1 MKLYSN
7 INIIFTVWLASLLLI
22 SYLGFSTLPH
32 SGKFSNDFLSSFSNW
47 DGGHFLAIAQKGY
60 QENFQYAF
68 FPFYPMVIKT
78 LTQFTNNF
86 LLSGVLI
93 SLLSFYFGLQILYK
107 LIILDFDKKIA
118 LKIIAALAFF
128 PTSFYFLTA
137 YSEGLFFLLVVLT
150 FYFLR
155 TNKLFLAT
163 IFAVLVSGTRLA
175 GLAVVLALI
184 LEVQLTR
191 GINKKNWFVLFSPLG
206 FLAYVWFL
214 YNQTS
219 DPFYFL
225 TAERY
230 WQRELVVPIFG
241 FWDTIKNVTT
251 PNFLTSHFNPVLDL
265 LFAIFGL
272 GLAIRSFRFLPISY
286 SVYAFVSIA
295 LPLFTPTLS
304 SIPRFLLP
312 IFPIFILLGLIK
324 SQFLNL
330 FYPVIT
336 LMLLSIFTVL
346 FFNGFWVA

>member
-1 MKLYSN
+1 MKLYPS
-7 INIIFTVWLASLLLI
+7 INTIFIVWLVCLLII

-32 SGKFSNDFLSSFSNW
+32 SEKLSNDFPGSFSNW

-68 FPFYPMVIKT
+68 FPFYPLVVKS
-78 LTQFTNNF
+78 LAQFTNSF

-93 SLLSFYFGLQILYK
+93 SLLSFYFGIQFLYK
-107 LIILDFDKKIA
+107 LICKDFDKKIA
-118 LKIIAALAFF
+118 QKAITALVFF

-155 TNKLFLAT
+155 SNKLFLAT
-163 IFAVLVSGTRLA
+163 IFASLASSTRLV

-184 LEVQLTR
+184 LEVQLTI
-191 GINKKNWFVLFSPLG
+191 GINKKNWFVLLAPLG
-206 FLAYVWFL
+206 FLIYAYVL
-214 YNQTS
+214 YHQTG

-225 TAERY
+225 TAEKH
-230 WQRELVVPIFG
+230 WQRQLAVPIFG
-241 FWDTIKNVTT
+241 FWDTIKNITT
-251 PNFLTSHFNPVLDL
+251 GGFLASHVNPVLDL
-265 LFAIFGL
+265 IFAIFGL

-304 SIPRFLLP
+304 SVPRFLLP

-324 SQFLNL
+324 NNFFNQFYQVLS
-330 FYPVIT
+330 
-336 LMLLSIFTVL
+336 LMLLTIFTVL
-346 FFNGFWVA
+346 FINGFWVA